1 MGVYIDLNKTV
12 IINFGFDLPKS
23 FEEHLEHEIDSII
36 RRNGFLAEQRIK
48 TRLTN
53 YCLNISMET
62 IFMNTEN
69 SKTNEPH
76 KLFITCYK
84 D

>member
-23 FEEHLEHEIDSII
+23 FEEHLEHEIESII

-48 TRLTN
+48 
-53 YCLNISMET
+53 I
-62 IFMNTEN
+62 
-69 SKTNEPH
+69 KTDQLLFKYKHGNDIHEHRKQQNE
-76 KLFITCYK
+76 
-84 D
+84 